1 MMAPPGVGAA
11 PGVAPPNPSL
21 PPRPAGLPS
30 SFQGPANM
38 PNINFSA
45 PVIRLGTSAPAK
57 DGGMLGGPGGAGARG
72 GAGGGD
78 ALGARRAGLGM
89 DRGGAGE
96 GPRQNV
102 ALVPPTREE
111 VMRTIFVGK
120 IPAAVTDDDVYN
132 VLKAAGNLRR
142 WMRALDVNDKPCSF
156 GFAEYEDAESLE
168 TAAEVLLDVEVP
180 AKKVEPRK
188 DQNGDAGGVEK
199 AKLLVSWTATDWR

>member
-1 MMAPPGVGAA
+1 MMAPPGVGSA
-11 PGVAPPNPSL
+11 PGTAQPNPSL

-45 PVIRLGTSAPAK
+45 PVIRLGTSGPSK
-57 DGGMLGGPGGAGARG
+57 DGGMLGGGGSGAGARG
-72 GAGGGD
+72 ANVE
-78 ALGARRAGLGM
+78 ALGARRGLGM
-89 DRGGAGE
+89 DHRGGGGE
-96 GPRQNV
+96 GPRQSV

-120 IPAAVTDDDVYN
+120 IPAAVSDDDVYS

-142 WMRALDVNDKPCSF
+142 WMRALDVNDKPCTF

-168 TAAEVLLDVEVP
+168 TAAEVLQDVEVP
-180 AKKVEPRK
+180 AKKIEPKK
-188 DQNGDAGGVEK
+188 DQNGDTETKEVET
-199 AKLLVSWTATDWR
+199 AKLLVSQIVVD